1 MLAPRKKLWS
11 SPEIVLDK
19 ALEMLKI
26 EENDVVYDIGCGDGR
41 FILKCA
47 SNTNVKKSIG
57 IEINEE
63 RCKEV
68 QNKIDELNLGEKCS
82 ILCGNALEM
91 DFSNATAIFIYLVPR
106 GFRIILPYL
115 LKLNHPLRVVTYM
128 SPLPEQTA
136 VQIEHVNTSSTD
148 DETRWPLYLYHIHP
162 ESQSES

>member
-11 SPEIVLDK
+11 SPELVLDK

-26 EENDVVYDIGCGDGR
+26 EETDVVYDIGCGDGR

-47 SNTNVKKSIG
+47 TNTNAKKSIG
-57 IEINEE
+57 IEIDEE

-68 QNKIDELNLGEKCS
+68 QNKIDELKLGEKCN

-106 GFRIILPYL
+106 GFRILLPYL
-115 LKLNHPLRVVTYM
+115 RKLDHPLRVVTYM

-136 VQIEHVNTSSTD
+136 AKIEHVNTSSTD
-148 DETRWPLYLYHIHP
+148 DQTRWPLYLYKINP
-162 ESQSES
+162 ES